1 MRELNNEILTDIR
14 GGAISGSFLSAIAK
28 TINSL
33 LNLGRSLGNAIRRI
47 QYNSICKL

>member
-1 MRELNNEILTDIR
+1 MKELNNEILMDIR

-33 LNLGRSLGNAIRRI
+33 LNLGRSLGSAIRRI
-47 QYNSICKL
+47 QNNSICSL